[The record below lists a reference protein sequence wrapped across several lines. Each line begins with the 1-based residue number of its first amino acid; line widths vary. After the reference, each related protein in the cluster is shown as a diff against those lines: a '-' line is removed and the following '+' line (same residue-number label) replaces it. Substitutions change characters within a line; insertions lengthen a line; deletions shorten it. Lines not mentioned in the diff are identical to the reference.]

1 MKNCLIR
8 KLTAAAMAGVL
19 VFTTAA
25 CGSGEVANSNS
36 MFETVEGTKKEE
48 APAKEEPAAVE
59 EEQPAEEE
67 VPQEIPEGMYAS
79 ELTGLPIS
87 LDLKN
92 QRPIAAMVDNEI
104 KALPHFGTAQTDIVF
119 ELMNSTANDRITRLM
134 CVVKDYDSI
143 DQLGSIRSTRPTNIM
158 LAAEYNAVLC
168 HDGGPFHND
177 AYFAK
182 GFCDHFSGTFSRV
195 NNGKDREFTEY
206 ILPGDLD
213 NASNFGAGKV
223 SKEYEEGFSGD
234 TPHFNFT
241 EYGTQVHLDQVFER
255 TYEVQRIRLDDVF
268 KHNQSRL
275 VYNPDTACYEYQ
287 EYGDPHLDEDS
298 GAPLAF
304 KNVFLLNCDFNK
316 LDNEGYL
323 VYNCLTGANL
333 GFYITNGYAKTI
345 SWNKLSDQGFM
356 QFFDDQGNPLTIN
369 RGKTYISLIPAD
381 TWDNVV
387 LDQLIED

>member
-1 MKNCLIR
+1 MKNSLIR
-8 KLTAAAMAGVL
+8 KITGAALAGIL

-25 CGSGEVANSNS
+25 CGSGEVADSNS
-36 MFETVEGTKKEE
+36 MFETVEGSKKEE
-48 APAKEEPAAVE
+48 TPQKEEPAVVE

-67 VPQEIPEGMYAS
+67 IPQEIPEGMYAS

-87 LDLKN
+87 EDLKN
-92 QRPIAAMVDNEI
+92 LRPIAAMVDNEI

-158 LAAEYNAVLC
+158 LAAEFNAVLC

-241 EYGTQVHLDQVFER
+241 EYGTQVHLDQVYER

-275 VYNPDTACYEYQ
+275 VYNQDTACYEYQ
-287 EYGDPHLDEDS
+287 EYGEPHLDEDS
-298 GAPLAF
+298 GDPLSF

-316 LDNEGYL
+316 LDSEGYL

-345 SWNKLSDQGFM
+345 SWNKLSDQEFLK
-356 QFFDDQGNPLTIN
+356 FFDDSGNPLTIN
-369 RGKTYISLIPAD
+369 RGKTYISLIPSD